1 MGQLEY
7 TRSILMEIEERIK
20 AIIDHIRPYINGD
33 GGDIE
38 FVSYQDGIV
47 TIRMLGACVGCSM
60 IDTTVNEGIKG
71 WIMDEIE
78 EVKDVVLQ
86 QDYPDFDMSFD
97 QYY

>member
-1 MGQLEY
+1 MD
-7 TRSILMEIEERIK
+7 TEEKIK
-20 AIIDHIRPYINGD
+20 TIIDHIRPYINGD

-38 FVSYQDGIV
+38 FVSYLDGIV

-78 EVKDVVLQ
+78 EVKDVVVEQ
-86 QDYPDFDMSFD
+86 NFPDFEMNYQDF
-97 QYY
+97 Y

>member
-1 MGQLEY
+1 
-7 TRSILMEIEERIK
+7 MEIEERIK

-47 TIRMLGACVGCSM
+47 TMRMLGACVCCSM

>member
-1 MGQLEY
+1 
-7 TRSILMEIEERIK
+7 MEIEERIK

-47 TIRMLGACVGCSM
+47 TIRMLWACVGCSM

>member
-1 MGQLEY
+1 
-7 TRSILMEIEERIK
+7 
-20 AIIDHIRPYINGD
+20 
-33 GGDIE
+33 
-38 FVSYQDGIV
+38 
-47 TIRMLGACVGCSM
+47 M

>member
-1 MGQLEY
+1 
-7 TRSILMEIEERIK
+7 MEIEERIK

-47 TIRMLGACVGCSM
+47 TIRMLGACVGFSM